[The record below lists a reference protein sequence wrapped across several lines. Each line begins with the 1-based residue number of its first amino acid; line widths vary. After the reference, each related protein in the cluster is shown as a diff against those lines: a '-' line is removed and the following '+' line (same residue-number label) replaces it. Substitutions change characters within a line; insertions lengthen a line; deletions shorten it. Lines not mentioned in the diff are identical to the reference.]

1 MNRRQTIIS
10 TVQSAAAFLLA
21 FAFFN
26 FLYPYHI
33 HYQEQMQLFRFGADY
48 FRESVAVPGGLG
60 DWIGGFLVQFFYH
73 APVGALILGILL
85 VLIQMLTW
93 KNMENGS
100 FAKYPLSFLPAV
112 AMFLFL
118 CDENALVTA
127 AIAIIASLTLA
138 FILMKIRRAGIR
150 SIITIMFMP
159 VMYLLFGSISILVPV
174 IVAIRSFMREEDKKN
189 ILIFSI
195 AAVVM
200 ATAIPLVARAYSPYP
215 LERLAFGVHYHRYH
229 NAIPLLAW
237 ISVLM
242 VPSAMLLATAF
253 RKDRMVAASLALAI
267 LPAACLTPVFADME
281 KERLFGY
288 DFMTRMG
295 QWNKILATS
304 DKDSPDSP
312 IAVECTNL
320 ALAKTA
326 HMSSDMFSFFQNGPA
341 GLIPEFTR
349 DHFSPVPTGTVY
361 YHLGMINTA
370 QTFFFEAQEGIPDFQ
385 KSARL
390 TQALAKTNLI
400 NGDYEVARK
409 YVGAL
414 KQTLFYREWAKET
427 ERLINNPELI
437 EKVPEYAY
445 LRSVRIK
452 DHDFMFS
459 QEEMDSMLGLMYV
472 ENEANVMAMDYL
484 LAWCLLRKDLPRFF
498 ECHKLLKKGYD
509 ARHYQEAVVLYWALT
524 HDGPEGMPGFITRN
538 VASEF
543 TRFISS
549 FQSGRD
555 EASMQKEF
563 GDTYWFYYY
572 YRFK

>member
-10 TVQSAAAFLLA
+10 AVQSAAAFLLA

-26 FLYPYHI
+26 FLYPYHV

-48 FRESVAVPGGLG
+48 FRESTAVPGGLG

-85 VLIQMLTW
+85 VLIQLLTW

-138 FILMKIRRAGIR
+138 FILMKIRRTGIR

-159 VMYLLFGSISILVPV
+159 VMYVLFGSISILVPV
-174 IVAIRSFMREEDKKN
+174 IVAIRSFIRKEDKKN

-200 ATAIPLVARAYSPYP
+200 ATAIPLIARAYSPYP

-253 RKDRMVAASLALAI
+253 RKDRMVAASMALAI

-524 HDGPEGMPGFITRN
+524 HDGPEGMPDFITRN

>member
-1 MNRRQTIIS
+1 MTRRQTIIC
-10 TVQSAAAFLLA
+10 SALSATGILLA
-21 FAFFN
+21 FIFFN
-26 FLYPYHI
+26 FIYPYHI

-48 FRESVAVPGGLG
+48 FRESMAIPGGLG

-73 APVGALILGILL
+73 APAGSLILAMLL
-85 VLIQMLTW
+85 GLIQFLTW
-93 KNMENGS
+93 KNMEKGS
-100 FAKYPLSFLPAV
+100 FAAYPLSFLPAI
-112 AMFLFL
+112 AMFLFY

-127 AIAIIASLTLA
+127 AVAMAASLTLSSA
-138 FILMKIRRAGIR
+138 LMNIRRTGFRFAT
-150 SIITIMFMP
+150 TILLMP
-159 VMYLLFGSISILVPV
+159 VMYCLFGSISIIVPV
-174 IVAIRSFMREEDKKN
+174 VVGIRSAMRKKEMTA
-189 ILIFSI
+189 ILAFSA
-195 AAVVM
+195 AAVLM
-200 ATAIPLVARAYSPYP
+200 AVLIPFTARSCCPYP
-215 LERLAFGVHYHRYH
+215 LERLIFGIHYHRYH
-229 NAIPLLAW
+229 NAIPLMVWTAVLLVP
-237 ISVLM
+237 SVL
-242 VPSAMLLATAF
+242 LLAKVMT
-253 RKDRMVAASLALAI
+253 RDKLAAVSMALVI
-267 LPAACLTPVFADME
+267 LPAACLTPVFTDIE

-304 DKDSPDSP
+304 DRHVPDSP

-320 ALAKTA
+320 ALAKTG

-341 GLIPEFTR
+341 GLLPEFTR
-349 DHFSPVPTGTVY
+349 DHFSPIPTGTVY

-390 TQALAKTNLI
+390 SQALARTNLL

-409 YVGAL
+409 YVRAL
-414 KQTLFYREWAKET
+414 KQTLFYRKWAKET
-427 ERLINNPELI
+427 EKLLDNPGLIDQ
-437 EKVPEYAY
+437 VPEYAY

-459 QEEMDSMLGLMYV
+459 QEEMDSMLGLLYV
-472 ENEANVMAMDYL
+472 ENDANTMAMDYL

-509 ARHYQEAVVLYWALT
+509 ARHYQEAVILYWALT
-524 HDGPEGMPGFITRN
+524 HDGPDGMPDFITDRT
-538 VASEF
+538 AKSF
-543 TRFISS
+543 TRFISRL
-549 FQSGRD
+549 QAGVD

-563 GDTYWFYYY
+563 GNTYWFYYY

>member
-1 MNRRQTIIS
+1 MNRRQTIICS
-10 TVQSAAAFLLA
+10 AQSITVFLLA

-26 FLYPYHI
+26 FIYPYHI
-33 HYQEQMQLFRFGADY
+33 HYQEQMQLFRFGQDY
-48 FRESVAVPGGLG
+48 FVESVAVPGGFC

-73 APVGALILGILL
+73 APAGAFILSALL
-85 VLIQMLTW
+85 GLIQLLTW
-93 KNMENGS
+93 MNMEKGS
-100 FAKYPLSFLPAV
+100 FASYPLSILPAA
-112 AMFLFL
+112 AMFLFF

-127 AIAIIASLTLA
+127 AIAIIASLTLSY
-138 FILMKIRRAGIR
+138 ILMKIRRTGFR
-150 SIITIMFMP
+150 CIITILLMP
-159 VMYLLFGSISILVPV
+159 MMYMLFGSISILVPLTV
-174 IVAIRSFMREEDKKN
+174 GVRSIIRKENTKTILVFCSAAFIVAAV
-189 ILIFSI
+189 IL
-195 AAVVM
+195 
-200 ATAIPLVARAYSPYP
+200 LVARGYSPYP
-215 LERLAFGVHYHRYH
+215 LNRLAFGIHYHRYH

-237 ISVLM
+237 ISVIL
-242 VPSAMLLATAF
+242 VPAAMIIATAMK
-253 RKDRMVAASLALAI
+253 KDRMAVLSIAVSI
-267 LPAACLTPVFADME
+267 LPAVCLAPIFADME

-288 DFMTRMG
+288 DFMVRMS

-304 DKDSPDSP
+304 DRHPADSP

-320 ALAKTA
+320 ALAKTK

-341 GLIPEFTR
+341 GLVPEFTR

-390 TQALAKTNLI
+390 TQMLAKTNLI

-409 YVGAL
+409 YVNAL
-414 KQTLFYREWAKET
+414 KQTVFYRRWAKET
-427 ERLINNPELI
+427 ERLLDDPALI
-437 EKVPEYAY
+437 DKVPEYSWM
-445 LRSVRIK
+445 RSVRMK

-459 QEEMDSMLGLMYV
+459 QEEMDSMLGLLYV
-472 ENEANVMAMDYL
+472 ENKANVMAMDYL

-498 ECHKLLKKGYD
+498 ECHKLLQDGYD

-524 HDGPEGMPGFITRN
+524 HDGPEGMPGFVTRN
-538 VASEF
+538 VASSF
-543 TRFISS
+543 ARFISG

-563 GDTYWFYYY
+563 GNTYWFYYY

>member
-1 MNRRQTIIS
+1 MTRRQTIIC
-10 TVQSAAAFLLA
+10 SALSATGILLA
-21 FAFFN
+21 FIFFN
-26 FLYPYHI
+26 FIYPYHI

-48 FRESVAVPGGLG
+48 FRESMAIPGGLG

-73 APVGALILGILL
+73 APAGSLILAMLL
-85 VLIQMLTW
+85 GLIQFLTW
-93 KNMENGS
+93 KNMEKGS
-100 FAKYPLSFLPAV
+100 FAAYPLSFLPAI
-112 AMFLFL
+112 AMFLFY

-127 AIAIIASLTLA
+127 AVAMAASLTLSST
-138 FILMKIRRAGIR
+138 LMNIRRTGFRFAT
-150 SIITIMFMP
+150 TILLMP
-159 VMYLLFGSISILVPV
+159 VMYCLFGSISIIVPV
-174 IVAIRSFMREEDKKN
+174 VVGIRSAMRKKEMTA
-189 ILIFSI
+189 ILAFSA
-195 AAVVM
+195 AAVLM
-200 ATAIPLVARAYSPYP
+200 AVLIPFTARSCCPYP
-215 LERLAFGVHYHRYH
+215 LERLIFGIHYHRYH
-229 NAIPLLAW
+229 NAIPLMVWTAVLLVP
-237 ISVLM
+237 SVL
-242 VPSAMLLATAF
+242 LLAKVMT
-253 RKDRMVAASLALAI
+253 RDKLAAVSMALVI
-267 LPAACLTPVFADME
+267 LPVACLTPVFTDIE

-304 DKDSPDSP
+304 DRHVPDSP

-320 ALAKTA
+320 ALAKTG

-341 GLIPEFTR
+341 GLLPEFTR
-349 DHFSPVPTGTVY
+349 DHFSPIPTGTVY

-390 TQALAKTNLI
+390 SQALARTNLL

-409 YVGAL
+409 YVRAL
-414 KQTLFYREWAKET
+414 KQTLFYRKWAKET
-427 ERLINNPELI
+427 EKLLDNPGLIDQ
-437 EKVPEYAY
+437 VPEYAY

-459 QEEMDSMLGLMYV
+459 QEEMDSMLGLLYV
-472 ENEANVMAMDYL
+472 ENDTNTMAMDYL

-509 ARHYQEAVVLYWALT
+509 ARHYQEAVILYWALT
-524 HDGPEGMPGFITRN
+524 HDGPDGMPDFITDRT
-538 VASEF
+538 AKSF
-543 TRFISS
+543 TRFISRL
-549 FQSGRD
+549 QAGVD

-563 GDTYWFYYY
+563 GNTYWFYYY

>member
-48 FRESVAVPGGLG
+48 FRESTAVPGGLG

-85 VLIQMLTW
+85 VLIQLLTW

-100 FAKYPLSFLPAV
+100 FATYPLSFLPAV

-138 FILMKIRRAGIR
+138 FILMKIRRTGIR
-150 SIITIMFMP
+150 SIITIMLMP

-174 IVAIRSFMREEDKKN
+174 IVAIRSFIRKEDKKT
-189 ILIFSI
+189 ILFFSL
-195 AAVVM
+195 AAVTM
-200 ATAIPLVARAYSPYP
+200 AVAAPLAARGHSPYP
-215 LERLAFGVHYHRYH
+215 LDRLMFGVHYHRYH

-427 ERLINNPELI
+427 ESLINNPELI

-524 HDGPEGMPGFITRN
+524 HDGPEGMPDFITRN

>member
-26 FLYPYHI
+26 FLYPYHV

-48 FRESVAVPGGLG
+48 FRESTAVPGGLG

-73 APVGALILGILL
+73 APVGALILGTLL
-85 VLIQMLTW
+85 VLIQLLTW

-100 FAKYPLSFLPAV
+100 FATYPLSFLPAV

-127 AIAIIASLTLA
+127 AIAIIASLILA
-138 FILMKIRRAGIR
+138 FILMKIRRTGIR
-150 SIITIMFMP
+150 SIITIMLMP
-159 VMYLLFGSISILVPV
+159 VMYLLFGSISLLVPV
-174 IVAIRSFMREEDKKN
+174 IVAIRSFMRKEDKKN

-195 AAVVM
+195 VAVVM
-200 ATAIPLVARAYSPYP
+200 ATAIPLIARAYSPYP

-267 LPAACLTPVFADME
+267 LPAACMTPVFADME

-498 ECHKLLKKGYD
+498 ECHQLLKKGYD

>member
-10 TVQSAAAFLLA
+10 AVQSAAAFLLA

-48 FRESVAVPGGLG
+48 FRESTAVPGGLG

-85 VLIQMLTW
+85 VLIQLLTW

-100 FAKYPLSFLPAV
+100 FATYPLSFLPAV
-112 AMFLFL
+112 AMFLFF

-127 AIAIIASLTLA
+127 AIAIIASLILA
-138 FILMKIRRAGIR
+138 FILMKIRRTGIR
-150 SIITIMFMP
+150 SIITIMLMP

-174 IVAIRSFMREEDKKN
+174 IVVIRSFIRKEDKKT
-189 ILIFSI
+189 ILFFSL
-195 AAVVM
+195 AAVTM
-200 ATAIPLVARAYSPYP
+200 AVAAPLAARGHSPYP
-215 LERLAFGVHYHRYH
+215 LDRLMFGVHYHRYH

-242 VPSAMLLATAF
+242 VPSAMLLATTF

>member
-48 FRESVAVPGGLG
+48 FRESTAVPGGLG

-73 APVGALILGILL
+73 APVGALILGTLL
-85 VLIQMLTW
+85 MLIQLLTW

-100 FAKYPLSFLPAV
+100 FATYPLSFLPAV

-127 AIAIIASLTLA
+127 AIAITASLTLA
-138 FILMKIRRAGIR
+138 FILMKIRRTGIR
-150 SIITIMFMP
+150 SIITIMLMP

-174 IVAIRSFMREEDKKN
+174 IVAIRSFIRKEDKKT
-189 ILIFSI
+189 ILFFSL
-195 AAVVM
+195 AAVTM
-200 ATAIPLVARAYSPYP
+200 AVAAPLAARGHSPYP
-215 LERLAFGVHYHRYH
+215 LDRLMFGVHYHRYH

-237 ISVLM
+237 ISFLM

-304 DKDSPDSP
+304 DKHSPDSP

-452 DHDFMFS
+452 NHDFMFS

-498 ECHKLLKKGYD
+498 ECHQLLKKGYD

-524 HDGPEGMPGFITRN
+524 HDGPEGMPGFVTRN
-538 VASEF
+538 VASDF

>member
-10 TVQSAAAFLLA
+10 AVQSAAAFLLA

-26 FLYPYHI
+26 FLYPYHV

-48 FRESVAVPGGLG
+48 FRESTAVPGGLG

-85 VLIQMLTW
+85 VLIQLLTW

-100 FAKYPLSFLPAV
+100 FATYPLSFLPAV
-112 AMFLFL
+112 AMFLFF

-127 AIAIIASLTLA
+127 AIAIIVSLTLA

-498 ECHKLLKKGYD
+498 ECHQLLKKGYD

>member
-26 FLYPYHI
+26 FLYPYHV

-85 VLIQMLTW
+85 VLIQLLTW

-100 FAKYPLSFLPAV
+100 FATYPLSFLPAV
-112 AMFLFL
+112 AMFLFF

-127 AIAIIASLTLA
+127 AIAIIVSLILA
-138 FILMKIRRAGIR
+138 IILMKIRRTGIR

-304 DKDSPDSP
+304 DKHSPDSP

-414 KQTLFYREWAKET
+414 KQTIFYREWAKET

-498 ECHKLLKKGYD
+498 ECHQLLKKGYD

-549 FQSGRD
+549 FQSERD

>member
-85 VLIQMLTW
+85 VLIQLLTW

-100 FAKYPLSFLPAV
+100 FATYPLSFLPAV

-138 FILMKIRRAGIR
+138 FILMKIRRTGIR
-150 SIITIMFMP
+150 SIITIMLMP

-174 IVAIRSFMREEDKKN
+174 IVAIRSFIRKEDKKN

-200 ATAIPLVARAYSPYP
+200 ATAIPLIARAYSPYP

-498 ECHKLLKKGYD
+498 ECHQLLKKGYD

-524 HDGPEGMPGFITRN
+524 HDGPEGMPGFVTRN
-538 VASEF
+538 VASDF

>member
-85 VLIQMLTW
+85 VLIQLLTW
-93 KNMENGS
+93 INMENGS
-100 FAKYPLSFLPAV
+100 FATYPLSFLPAV

-127 AIAIIASLTLA
+127 AIAIIASLILA
-138 FILMKIRRAGIR
+138 IILMKIRRTEIR

-174 IVAIRSFMREEDKKN
+174 IVAIRSFIRKEDKKT
-189 ILIFSI
+189 ILFFSL
-195 AAVVM
+195 AAVTM
-200 ATAIPLVARAYSPYP
+200 AVAAPLAARGHSPYP
-215 LERLAFGVHYHRYH
+215 LDRLMFGVHYHRYH

-304 DKDSPDSP
+304 DKEAPDSP

-326 HMSSDMFSFFQNGPA
+326 HMSSDMFLFFQNGPA

>member
-48 FRESVAVPGGLG
+48 FRESTAVPGGLG

-85 VLIQMLTW
+85 VLIQLLTW

-100 FAKYPLSFLPAV
+100 FATYPLSFLPAV

-138 FILMKIRRAGIR
+138 FILMKIRRTGIR

-174 IVAIRSFMREEDKKN
+174 IVAIRSFIRKEDKKN

-200 ATAIPLVARAYSPYP
+200 ATAIPLIARTYSPYP

-427 ERLINNPELI
+427 ESLINNPELI

>member
-48 FRESVAVPGGLG
+48 FRESTAVPGGLG

-85 VLIQMLTW
+85 VLIQLLTW

-100 FAKYPLSFLPAV
+100 FATYPLSFLPAV

-138 FILMKIRRAGIR
+138 FILMKIRRTGIR

-200 ATAIPLVARAYSPYP
+200 ATAIPLIARAYSPYP

-498 ECHKLLKKGYD
+498 ECHQLLKKGYD

>member
-26 FLYPYHI
+26 FLYPYHV

-85 VLIQMLTW
+85 VLIQLLTW

-100 FAKYPLSFLPAV
+100 FATYPLSFLPAV

-138 FILMKIRRAGIR
+138 FILMKIRRTGIR
-150 SIITIMFMP
+150 SIITIMLMP

-174 IVAIRSFMREEDKKN
+174 IVAIRSLIRKEDKKN

-200 ATAIPLVARAYSPYP
+200 ATAIPLIARAYSPYP

-267 LPAACLTPVFADME
+267 LPASCLTPVFADME

-452 DHDFMFS
+452 NHDFMFS

-498 ECHKLLKKGYD
+498 ECHQLLKKGYD

-538 VASEF
+538 IASEF

-572 YRFK
+572 HRFK

>member
-26 FLYPYHI
+26 FLYPYHV

-85 VLIQMLTW
+85 VLIQLLTW

-100 FAKYPLSFLPAV
+100 FATYPLSFLPAV
-112 AMFLFL
+112 TMFLFL

-138 FILMKIRRAGIR
+138 FILMKIRRTGIR
-150 SIITIMFMP
+150 SIITIMLMP

-174 IVAIRSFMREEDKKN
+174 IVAIRSFMREEDKEN

-200 ATAIPLVARAYSPYP
+200 ATAIPLIARAYSPYP

-498 ECHKLLKKGYD
+498 ECHQLLKKGYD

-524 HDGPEGMPGFITRN
+524 HDGPEGMPGFVTRN
-538 VASEF
+538 VASDF

>member
-26 FLYPYHI
+26 FLYPYHV

-85 VLIQMLTW
+85 VLIQLLTW

-100 FAKYPLSFLPAV
+100 LAKYPLSFLPAV

-127 AIAIIASLTLA
+127 AIAIIASLALA
-138 FILMKIRRAGIR
+138 FILMKIRRTGIR

-174 IVAIRSFMREEDKKN
+174 IVAIRSFIRKEDKKT
-189 ILIFSI
+189 ILFFSL
-195 AAVVM
+195 AAVTM
-200 ATAIPLVARAYSPYP
+200 AVAAPLAARGHSPYP
-215 LERLAFGVHYHRYH
+215 LDRLMFGVHYHRYH

-304 DKDSPDSP
+304 DKEAPDSP

-524 HDGPEGMPGFITRN
+524 HDGPEGMPGFVTRN
-538 VASEF
+538 VASDF

>member
-1 MNRRQTIIS
+1 MTRRQTIIC
-10 TVQSAAAFLLA
+10 SALSATGILLA
-21 FAFFN
+21 FIFFN
-26 FLYPYHI
+26 FIYPYHI

-48 FRESVAVPGGLG
+48 FRESMAIPGGLG

-73 APVGALILGILL
+73 APAGSLILAMLL
-85 VLIQMLTW
+85 GLIQFLTW
-93 KNMENGS
+93 KNMEKGS
-100 FAKYPLSFLPAV
+100 FAAYPLSFLPAI
-112 AMFLFL
+112 AMFLFY

-127 AIAIIASLTLA
+127 AVAMAASLTLSSA
-138 FILMKIRRAGIR
+138 LMNIRRTGFRFAT
-150 SIITIMFMP
+150 TILLMP
-159 VMYLLFGSISILVPV
+159 VMYCLFGSISIIVPV
-174 IVAIRSFMREEDKKN
+174 VVGIRSAMRKKEMTA
-189 ILIFSI
+189 ILAFSA
-195 AAVVM
+195 AAVLM
-200 ATAIPLVARAYSPYP
+200 AVLIPFTARSCCPYP
-215 LERLAFGVHYHRYH
+215 LERLIFGIHYHRYH
-229 NAIPLLAW
+229 NAIPLMVWTAVLLVP
-237 ISVLM
+237 SVL
-242 VPSAMLLATAF
+242 LLAKVMT
-253 RKDRMVAASLALAI
+253 RDKLAAVSMALVI
-267 LPAACLTPVFADME
+267 LPAACLTPVFTDIE

-304 DKDSPDSP
+304 DRHVPDSP

-320 ALAKTA
+320 ALAKTG

-341 GLIPEFTR
+341 GLLPEFTR
-349 DHFSPVPTGTVY
+349 DHFSPIPTGTVY

-390 TQALAKTNLI
+390 SQALARTNLL

-409 YVGAL
+409 YVRAL
-414 KQTLFYREWAKET
+414 KQTLFYRKWAKET
-427 ERLINNPELI
+427 EKLLDNPELI
-437 EKVPEYAY
+437 DQVPEYAY

-459 QEEMDSMLGLMYV
+459 QEEMDSMLGLLYV
-472 ENEANVMAMDYL
+472 ENDTNTMAMDYL

-509 ARHYQEAVVLYWALT
+509 ARHYQEAVILYWALT
-524 HDGPEGMPGFITRN
+524 HDGPDGMPDFITDRT
-538 VASEF
+538 AKSF
-543 TRFISS
+543 TRFISRL
-549 FQSGRD
+549 QAGVD

-563 GDTYWFYYY
+563 GNTYWFYYY

>member
-10 TVQSAAAFLLA
+10 IVQSAAAFLLA

-26 FLYPYHI
+26 FLYPYHV

-48 FRESVAVPGGLG
+48 FRESTAVPGGLG

-85 VLIQMLTW
+85 VLIQLLTW

-100 FAKYPLSFLPAV
+100 FATYPLSFLPAV
-112 AMFLFL
+112 AMFLFF

-127 AIAIIASLTLA
+127 AIAIIASMILA
-138 FILMKIRRAGIR
+138 FILMKIRRTGIR
-150 SIITIMFMP
+150 SIITIMLMP

-174 IVAIRSFMREEDKKN
+174 IVAIRSFIRKEDKKN

-200 ATAIPLVARAYSPYP
+200 ATAIPLIARAYSPYP

-390 TQALAKTNLI
+390 TQTLAKTNLI

-524 HDGPEGMPGFITRN
+524 HDGPEGMPGFVTRN
-538 VASEF
+538 VASDF

>member
-85 VLIQMLTW
+85 VLIQLLTW
-93 KNMENGS
+93 INMENGS
-100 FAKYPLSFLPAV
+100 FATYPLSFLPAV

-127 AIAIIASLTLA
+127 AIAIIASLILA
-138 FILMKIRRAGIR
+138 IILMKIRRTEIR

-174 IVAIRSFMREEDKKN
+174 IVAIRSFIRKEDKKT
-189 ILIFSI
+189 ILFFSL
-195 AAVVM
+195 AAVTM
-200 ATAIPLVARAYSPYP
+200 AVAAPLAARGHSPYP
-215 LERLAFGVHYHRYH
+215 LDRLMFGVHYHRYH

-304 DKDSPDSP
+304 DKHSPDSP

>member
-26 FLYPYHI
+26 FLYPYHV

-48 FRESVAVPGGLG
+48 FRESTAVPGGLG

-85 VLIQMLTW
+85 VLIQLLTW

-100 FAKYPLSFLPAV
+100 FATYPLSFLPAV
-112 AMFLFL
+112 AMFLFF

-138 FILMKIRRAGIR
+138 FILMKIRRTGIR
-150 SIITIMFMP
+150 SIITIMLMP

-174 IVAIRSFMREEDKKN
+174 IVAIRSFIRKEDKKN

-200 ATAIPLVARAYSPYP
+200 ATAIPLIARAYSPYP

-427 ERLINNPELI
+427 ERLINNPEHI

-498 ECHKLLKKGYD
+498 ECHQLLKKGYD